1 MQWFNA
7 CLWKK
12 KIAPISSSVAISLE
26 QDWTPLRNQY
36 VTVNKKDVFELLD
49 KMENILKEMEGDI
62 LLFQEGIKVLQNQDD
77 IYSTPLESKKS
88 TMS

>member
-1 MQWFNA
+1 MSCFNVT

-12 KIAPISSSVAISLE
+12 KIAPISSSVSVSLE
-26 QDWTPLRNQY
+26 QDWTPLRHKY
-36 VTVNKKDVFELLD
+36 VIVNKQKAFELLD
-49 KMENILKEMEGDI
+49 KMEILLKEMETTA
-62 LLFQEGIKVLQNQDD
+62 LRLQEEGD